1 MIILGLPVDQDLSSC
16 WVEVNIS
23 TFTLREEGKS
33 LRFEIA
39 LVSQLAI
46 GVKELP
52 GG

>member
-1 MIILGLPVDQDLSSC
+1 MIILGLPVDQDMRFF
-16 WVEVNIS
+16 WEEVNIG
-23 TFTLREEGKS
+23 TFTLREEGKA

-39 LVSQLAI
+39 LVSHLAI